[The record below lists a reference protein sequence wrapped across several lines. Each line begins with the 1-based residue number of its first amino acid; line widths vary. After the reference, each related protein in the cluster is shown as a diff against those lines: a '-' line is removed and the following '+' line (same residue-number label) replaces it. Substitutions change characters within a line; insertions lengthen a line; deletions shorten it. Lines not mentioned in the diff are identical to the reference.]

1 MQSMWMRRTW
11 PLSGHSR
18 RGTDVVR
25 VSRIQAEALDD
36 DAEEMPQGGQ
46 CTHLASCLFQATE
59 IRGVS
64 FADLVCWHQVAGGC
78 QDGYQPRP
86 SQPALFFSHHQ
97 FKSPPPPVPA
107 RRPGYICGSGGHD
120 LRMEK
125 QLKVAFHT
133 VS

>member
-1 MQSMWMRRTW
+1 MWMRRTW

-25 VSRIQAEALDD
+25 VSRIKAEALDD

-46 CTHLASCLFQATE
+46 CTHLASFQDTE
-59 IRGVS
+59 IRGLS
-64 FADLVCWHQVAGGC
+64 IADLVYWHQVAGGC

-86 SQPALFFSHHQ
+86 SQPALVFSHHQ
-97 FKSPPPPVPA
+97 FKSPPPPVPT
-107 RRPGYICGSGGHD
+107 RKPGCICGSGGHD